1 MVDLM
6 IILFHL
12 KLDKFF
18 CTGVMNQ
25 LKVICYDFF
34 CSYKNSYFLFNR
46 QELLEKAKDR
56 NHNGGGKNETGKYY
70 IENTDVVIVKAN
82 SKHKNLS
89 EEKKEQKEN
98 IREIGT
104 KT

>member
-1 MVDLM
+1 M
-6 IILFHL
+6 I
-12 KLDKFF
+12 FF
-18 CTGVMNQ
+18 AHIRIVN
-25 LKVICYDFF
+25 
-34 CSYKNSYFLFNR
+34 FLFNR

-98 IREIGT
+98 IGEIGT